1 MYNRVNQLCYFYQ
14 KYLFR
19 NIYFSRSSNDRTYF
33 FKGSHYYRFNDTT
46 LQVDTGYPR
55 LIKEYWQG
63 VPNDLDTV
71 FHSSNGQT
79 YFFKGNNYYRF
90 NFTKEAVDDGY
101 PHHIAEA
108 WKGMLYNP

>member
-1 MYNRVNQLCYFYQ
+1 
-14 KYLFR
+14 
-19 NIYFSRSSNDRTYF
+19 
-33 FKGSHYYRFNDTT
+33 
-46 LQVDTGYPR
+46 VDTGYPR